1 MVNMSCDLLC
11 LIICQFIGNKKRK
24 TVGKAEYANY
34 SFKVKNKNVT
44 MLHNFKYFAKKL
56 TSNDGSKYFPQ
67 I

>member
-44 MLHNFKYFAKKL
+44 MLHNFK
-56 TSNDGSKYFPQ
+56 
-67 I
+67 